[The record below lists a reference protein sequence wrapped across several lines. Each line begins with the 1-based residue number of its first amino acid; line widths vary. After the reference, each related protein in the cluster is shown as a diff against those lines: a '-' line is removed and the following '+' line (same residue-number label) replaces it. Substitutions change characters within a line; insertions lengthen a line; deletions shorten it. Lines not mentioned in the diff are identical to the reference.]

1 LHLVGFLQPGITM
14 HGTTNIKKI
23 VIPFTCITFTDSW
36 WGTDKW
42 PVFVQVHCSID
53 VANMHKWQIVIK
65 YTQLCSDMTSLQNN
79 WASEINSRTLL
90 CFHLARFPVG
100 QNIAVT
106 WTTRTNAGAAPDFRR
121 QVTGWFNEVRQFG
134 FYSLPFKKGTG
145 HYSQVGI
152 KLSPCYRVQ
161 SSTHENSVDLGSD
174 GAGGS
179 RSLRCLQT
187 VTNVF
192 KLQYAGLKCSGV
204 LWCTN

>member
-1 LHLVGFLQPGITM
+1 M
-14 HGTTNIKKI
+14 
-23 VIPFTCITFTDSW
+23 VIPFTCTTFNDSRR
-36 WGTDKW
+36 GTDKW

-53 VANMHKWQIVIK
+53 VANMHKWQMVIK
-65 YTQLCSDMTSLQNN
+65 YTRLFSDTTSLQYN
-79 WASEINSRTLL
+79 WYPELNSGTFL

-121 QVTGWFNEVRQFG
+121 QVTGWFSEVRHFG

-152 KLSPCYRVQ
+152 KVSPRYHVHW
-161 SSTHENSVDLGSD
+161 STHENSFDLGSD

-179 RSLRCLQT
+179 RSVRYLRT
-187 VTNVF
+187 VTNFF
-192 KLQYAGLKCSGV
+192 KLQYVGLKRSCV